1 MKLIRMKSR
10 QQGQGLTEYAI
21 IVALVAVAAIGV
33 MGFFGDTVTAQLSGI
48 SQEVAGNDGTSDQN
62 AARDA
67 GTNAHNAGAQ
77 KEHTMGN
84 FTDNGQDN

>member
-1 MKLIRMKSR
+1 MSSFKMKSR
-10 QQGQGLTEYAI
+10 QKGQGLTEYAI

-48 SQEVAGNDGTSDQN
+48 AQEVAGNDGTADQN

-67 GTNAHNAGAQ
+67 GTEAHNAGAQ
-77 KEHTMGN
+77 TKHNMAN
-84 FTDNGQDN
+84 YTDNGQP

>member
-10 QQGQGLTEYAI
+10 QAGQGLTEYAI

-48 SQEVAGNDGTSDQN
+48 SQEIAGNDGTSDQT
-62 AARDA
+62 AARNA

-77 KEHTMGN
+77 SEHTMAN
-84 FTDNGQDN
+84 FTDNDQD

>member
-1 MKLIRMKSR
+1 MSSFQMKSR
-10 QQGQGLTEYAI
+10 QTGQGLTEYAI

-48 SQEVAGNDGTSDQN
+48 AQEVAGNDGQADQD

-67 GTNAHNAGAQ
+67 GDNASNAGAQ
-77 KEHTMGN
+77 TEHNMGN
-84 FTDNGQDN
+84 YTDNGQP

>member
-1 MKLIRMKSR
+1 MSSLRMKSR
-10 QQGQGLTEYAI
+10 QKGQGLTEYAI

-48 SQEVAGNDGTSDQN
+48 AQEVAGNNGQADQD

-67 GTNAHNAGAQ
+67 GTEAHNAGAQ
-77 KEHTMGN
+77 TKHNMGN
-84 FTDNGQDN
+84 YTDNGQP